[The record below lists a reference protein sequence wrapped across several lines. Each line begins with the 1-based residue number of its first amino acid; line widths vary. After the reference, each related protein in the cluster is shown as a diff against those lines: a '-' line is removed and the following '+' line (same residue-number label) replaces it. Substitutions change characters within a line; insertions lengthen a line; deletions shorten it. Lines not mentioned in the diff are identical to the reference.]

1 MQIFIIRAF
10 SFDSLKKIVNFGANN
25 NKRPINMEDLKKKN
39 SADMNDKEIVFSKS
53 IKAGKRIYYLDVKK
67 NRKDEMFLAITESK
81 KVVNGEGEDAQVSFE
96 KHKIFLYREDFDK
109 FMNGL
114 NEAISFINQKEMM
127 EVISDMNAEADANA
141 EADKEAVF
149 DMIAEMNEKEMEL
162 DGEIKIDIDFEE
174 PTL

>member
-1 MQIFIIRAF
+1 MQKFIIRAF
-10 SFDSLKKIVNFGANN
+10 SFDSLKKIVNFGATN

-39 SADMNDKEIVFSKS
+39 GADMNDKEIVFSKS

-81 KVVNGEGEDAQVSFE
+81 KVVTGEGEDTQVSFE
-96 KHKIFLYREDFDK
+96 KHKIFLYREDFEK

-114 NEAISFINQKEMM
+114 NEAIHFINQKEML
-127 EVISDMNAEADANA
+127 EVISDMNADADREAALDTIT
-141 EADKEAVF
+141 E
-149 DMIAEMNEKEMEL
+149 INEKGMDLE
-162 DGEIKIDIDFEE
+162 GEIKIDIDFEE

>member
-1 MQIFIIRAF
+1 
-10 SFDSLKKIVNFGANN
+10 
-25 NKRPINMEDLKKKN
+25 MEDLKKKG
-39 SADMNDKEIVFSKS
+39 ADMNDKEIVFSKS

-81 KVVNGEGEDAQVSFE
+81 KVVTGEGEDAQVSFE
-96 KHKIFLYREDFDK
+96 KHKIFLYREDFEK

-114 NEAISFINQKEMM
+114 NEAINFINQKEML
-127 EVISDMNAEADANA
+127 EVIGGMNAKADTENVIDADANI
-141 EADKEAVF
+141 EAALEA
-149 DMIAEMNEKEMEL
+149 IAEMNEKGMEL